1 MQLAPAILEKI
12 NLKVS
17 RHKHPERLNW
27 QKVNGKWQA
36 QEGDRTF
43 SLIQAE
49 GFGLVVSEIKTASY
63 SVEVA

>member
-1 MQLAPAILEKI
+1 MQLAPAILEQI
-12 NLKVS
+12 NLEVS

-43 SLIQAE
+43 TLIRAE
-49 GFGLVVSEIKTASY
+49 GFGLVVSEIKTADY
-63 SVEVA
+63 KIGV

>member
-1 MQLAPAILEKI
+1 MQLAPAILDKI

-27 QKVNGKWQA
+27 RKVNGKWEA
-36 QEGDRTF
+36 QEGERTF
-43 SLIQAE
+43 FLIQAE

-63 SVEVA
+63 SVGV

>member
-1 MQLAPAILEKI
+1 MQLAPAILDKI

-36 QEGDRTF
+36 QDGDRTF
-43 SLIQAE
+43 TLILAE
-49 GFGLVVSEIKTASY
+49 GFGLVVSEIKSASY
-63 SVEVA
+63 QVGV

>member
-1 MQLAPAILEKI
+1 MQLAPAILDKI

-17 RHKHPERLNW
+17 RHKHPERLDW
-27 QKVNGKWQA
+27 HKVNGKWQA
-36 QEGDRTF
+36 KEGDKTF

-63 SVEVA
+63 SVGV